1 MQHRLAGVQRKVGR
15 TEGLARFLYL
25 QAGILPWLCL
35 GLLCSAA
42 ASAQPLSGGAG
53 IDQIRRPGQT
63 ELPPPVFEEP
73 GPQPGLVLP
82 PVQPERPADR
92 PGPQLRVH
100 VKKFVFEGNTVFS
113 DVELSKLVAPYEGRV
128 ISADELLEVRDL
140 VTRHYIEQGYV
151 NSGALIPDQE
161 VIDGVITLEIVEGE
175 LTSLDIYGT
184 TRLRPDYVG
193 DRVRLGAGA
202 PLNVNSLQERL
213 QILQENPLIE
223 RINAALAP
231 GARPGESELNVD
243 VVESRP
249 YQLRFIADNRR
260 PPSVGAEQGTVAA
273 EHLNLTGRGDLLRGS
288 FSITDGLKDYF
299 VNYQLP
305 VTARDT
311 RVGIYYEQTD
321 ADVVEDPFDDLDIE
335 SNAKTFGLQFRHP
348 LYRKPGEEFTVGALF
363 ERKRS
368 RTYLLDQRF
377 SFAPGVDDGKSDV
390 SVLRLTQDWIQRHRD
405 HVVAARSVFSFGL
418 DVFGATDNDSKP
430 DGEFFHWLGQV
441 QLAQRLPGSNTEF
454 ILRADAQLTQDPLLP
469 MEKFVVGGMDTVRG
483 YRENQLVRDNGIVA
497 SLEFRIPV
505 LTEYTGDVRLR
516 LAPFFDY
523 GRSWNDGVTPK
534 HKNIAS
540 AGGGLL
546 VDYKRLDARLYLAKS
561 FDDINRDNI
570 DKDLQDDGVH
580 FSVSYS
586 VF

>member
-1 MQHRLAGVQRKVGR
+1 MQHRQAGVQRKAGR
-15 TEGLARFLYL
+15 SEKLARIIHRG
-25 QAGILPWLCL
+25 GIALMLIPGMLFI
-35 GLLCSAA
+35 AE
-42 ASAQPLSGGAG
+42 ASAQPLSGGAAV
-53 IDQIRRPGQT
+53 DQIRRPGQT
-63 ELPPPVFEEP
+63 ELPPPVFEPPEP
-73 GPQPGLVLP
+73 KPDLVLP

-92 PGPQLRVH
+92 PGPQLRVL
-100 VKKFVFEGNTVFS
+100 VKKFVFEGNTIFS
-113 DVELSKLVAPYEGRV
+113 DAELSKLVAPYEGRV
-128 ISADELLEVRDL
+128 IGADELLEVRDL
-140 VTRHYIEQGYV
+140 VTRHYIEHGYI
-151 NSGALIPDQE
+151 NSGALIPDQQ
-161 VIDGVITLEIVEGE
+161 VIDGVITLKIVEGE

-184 TRLRPDYVG
+184 TRLRPDYIG
-193 DRVRLGAGA
+193 ERVRLGTGP
-202 PLNVNSLQERL
+202 PLNVNTLQERL

-249 YQLRFIADNRR
+249 YQLSFIFDNRR
-260 PPSVGAEQGTVAA
+260 PPSVGAEQGTVRA
-273 EHLNLTGRGDLLRGS
+273 EHLDLTGRGDLLRGS
-288 FSITDGLKDYF
+288 FSKTDGLNDYF

-305 VTARDT
+305 VTARDS

-321 ADVVEDPFDDLDIE
+321 ADVVEDPFEDLDIK
-335 SNAKTFGLQFRHP
+335 SKSKTLGLQFRHP

-368 RTYLLDQRF
+368 RTYLLDQLF
-377 SFAPGVDDGKSDV
+377 SFAPGVDNGKSDV
-390 SVLRLTQDWIQRHRD
+390 SALRLTQDWIQRQRD

-418 DVFGATDNDSKP
+418 NIFGATHNDSKP
-430 DGEFFHWLGQV
+430 DGKFFTWLGQFQV
-441 QLAQRLPGSNTEF
+441 AQRLPGSNTEF

-505 LTEYTGDVRLR
+505 LTDYTGDVRLR

-523 GRSWNDGVTPK
+523 GRSWNDGTTGE

-540 AGGGLL
+540 AGAGLL
-546 VDYKRLDARLYLAKS
+546 LDYKRLNGQLYLAKA

-570 DKDLQDDGVH
+570 DKNLQDEGVY